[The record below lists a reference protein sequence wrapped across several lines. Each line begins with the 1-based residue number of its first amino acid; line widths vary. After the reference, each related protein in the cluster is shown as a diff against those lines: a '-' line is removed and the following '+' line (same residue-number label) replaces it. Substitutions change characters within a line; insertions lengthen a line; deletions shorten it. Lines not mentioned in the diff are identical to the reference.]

1 MNFIFRELLIS
12 NLESRGILSKI
23 KADLRA
29 AIFQCLDEKSTH
41 QLLSAE
47 ETQIPLSLCCD
58 LLDKL
63 GLLSTSKVN
72 TAILGCAHSEEI
84 SRDLNQDVNQSVQVL
99 QTELGSVT
107 KATILNRDEVKKRMN
122 IETENQSAPLLNYLL
137 DKKELN
143 QSKPEL
149 SEQDLES
156 KAR

>member
-1 MNFIFRELLIS
+1 MS
-12 NLESRGILSKI
+12 
-23 KADLRA
+23 
-29 AIFQCLDEKSTH
+29 
-41 QLLSAE
+41 
-47 ETQIPLSLCCD
+47 
-58 LLDKL
+58 
-63 GLLSTSKVN
+63 
-72 TAILGCAHSEEI
+72 
-84 SRDLNQDVNQSVQVL
+84 LNQGMNQSVQVL